1 MGVLFGSGLAAV
13 SLQSRSCGRP
23 EVRALAQD
31 ERPLGAW
38 QAPLQPDLNI
48 SEYEMWSHPRPG
60 SSTDRRMWSHLS
72 VGSSWVEKNV
82 VTVSS
87 AVERRR
93 APRHSPRPG
102 DRDHGC
108 GAIAITGD
116 LATPGSGI
124 PVAPGRDGQIDPCQM
139 KAVSGGG
146 VVIEAGF
153 RRHRHNGLP
162 MLEQAIIGP
171 LARSFSLPFRPI
183 AARRRL

>member
-1 MGVLFGSGLAAV
+1 MSWNPLLEAGYPDAVGV
-13 SLQSRSCGRP
+13 
-23 EVRALAQD
+23 
-31 ERPLGAW
+31 
-38 QAPLQPDLNI
+38 
-48 SEYEMWSHPRPG
+48 
-60 SSTDRRMWSHLS
+60 STDRRMWSHLS

-87 AVERRR
+87 AIERRR

-116 LATPGSGI
+116 LATPGSWD
-124 PVAPGRDGQIDPCQM
+124 PRCARPRRAIDPCQM
-139 KAVSGGG
+139 KAVSAGG
-146 VVIEAGF
+146 VVIETGF
-153 RRHRHNGLP
+153 RRHRHNELP